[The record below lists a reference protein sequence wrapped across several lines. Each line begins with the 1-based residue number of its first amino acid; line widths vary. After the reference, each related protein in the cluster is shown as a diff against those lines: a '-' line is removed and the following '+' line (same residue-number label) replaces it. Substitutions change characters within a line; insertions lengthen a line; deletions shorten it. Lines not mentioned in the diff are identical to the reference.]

1 MSGATATNAS
11 GPPSGGFEHT
21 VKDFWASRP
30 RRPHRGRKV
39 AGVAAAVGNRYGV
52 DPVVVRV
59 ALVTATVF
67 GGSGVLLYLLGWL
80 FFPDESDEV
89 APAEGLLGRGH
100 SSTSKGLTVVL
111 CVAVFLSASWALTGT
126 GWLDGG
132 GLIGLAL
139 LVAAVYLLHRGRG
152 HLRRPVAALAYQEGP
167 GGTAFA
173 VPLSAQATAPGW
185 DPLGAAPLAWDLP
198 DPNPEPPRPTEP
210 AEPPEPRGRKS
221 RIGVATFGLTLIVG
235 AVGATLAA
243 NEGGWFTP
251 AHVLG
256 LMLGV
261 LGIGMVT
268 GAFVHGGRGLVWLA
282 VPLSIAGLLLT
293 SLPNDPFRGSFGPIK
308 ATPTT
313 AEAVLPEYRTSV
325 GTIDLD
331 LRQLPADAE
340 VSTTVATGAGT
351 GTVYVPADADVTY
364 TCSTTAG
371 SANCLGSERSG
382 LDTGPVEGEDL
393 GDDGGPG
400 GANITLDVSSSV
412 GSVEVLRG

>member
-11 GPPSGGFEHT
+11 GPSAGGFEYT

-67 GGSGVLLYLLGWL
+67 GGSGLLLYLLGWL

-89 APAEGLLGRGH
+89 GAAEGLIGRGR
-100 SSTSKGLTVVL
+100 SSTSKALSLAL

-139 LVAAVYLLHRGRG
+139 LVAAVYLLHRSRG
-152 HLRRPVAALAYQEGP
+152 HLRRPVAIPGYQEGP

-198 DPNPEPPRPTEP
+198 DPNPEPPRQAEP
-210 AEPPEPRGRKS
+210 AEPPEPRRRQS
-221 RIGVATFGLTLIVG
+221 RIGVATFGLAVIVG
-235 AVGATLAA
+235 AVGATLTASDV
-243 NEGGWFTP
+243 GWFSP
-251 AHVLG
+251 AHVIG

-261 LGIGMVT
+261 IGIGMVT
-268 GAFVHGGRGLVWLA
+268 GAFVHGGRGLIWLA
-282 VPLSIAGLLLT
+282 LPLSLAGLLLT
-293 SLPNDPFRGSFGPIK
+293 SLPNDPFRDGFGPVN

-313 AEAVLPEYRTSV
+313 AAAVLPEYRTSV

-340 VSTTVATGAGT
+340 VRTRVVTGAGT

-364 TCSTTAG
+364 TCATTAG
-371 SANCLGSERSG
+371 AANCLGNERSG
-382 LDTGPVEGEDL
+382 LDSGPVTGTDF
-393 GDDGGPG
+393 GADGGPG
-400 GANITLDVSSSV
+400 GAKITLDVSSSM
-412 GSVEVLRG
+412 GTAEVLRG